1 MGGPDGVWRW
11 DTALQDVGGG
21 GVIHMKILLPAVMLK
36 RCSSLSGVGPV
47 WIRFGLGVD
56 LTWLVCGLVVGLVW
70 GGSASGRWDPDPRV
84 GNTLL
89 PQRVV
94 PCMSAT
100 DHLRNIRHRIES
112 PLFAGLNAVVRPA
125 VRAGLANPLPI
136 GVGLVIVETTGRRSG
151 LPRQVPLVAGRLGS
165 SVVVSTVRA
174 ESQWLRNLEADPR
187 ARVWLTGRARPAA
200 ATVRRSRL
208 NMVRFNVA

>member
-1 MGGPDGVWRW
+1 MDMTW
-11 DTALQDVGGG
+11 L
-21 GVIHMKILLPAVMLK
+21 
-36 RCSSLSGVGPV
+36 RCDPV
-47 WIRFGLGVD
+47 VD
-56 LTWLVCGLVVGLVW
+56 LVWVGD
-70 GGSASGRWDPDPRV
+70 ASGRRGPDPSG
-84 GNTLL
+84 GNTVL

-94 PCMSAT
+94 PYMSTA

-125 VRAGLANPLPI
+125 VRAGLANPFPI

-200 ATVRRSRL
+200 ATVRRSKVNL
-208 NMVRFNVA
+208 VRFNVD